1 MRGWAWWCA
10 VFLTGGLLGLLVHGA
25 HHVGLRLGDPG
36 SCRQCRQRQQAGRAV
51 VVAVSV
57 LMLTGTAMWVHQRAV
72 SPSLPDCTSSVTSGT
87 WRLSQSWSTPENE
100 TWRKTRTALTAPIT
114 GLAYHYA
121 DSRGGGL
128 CSAES
133 VTVAFVPSA
142 ASDTALTVGD
152 VFMTGLPE
160 DEAREIA
167 QHESAHV
174 SHWAV
179 LNLTGG
185 PAALPVLYSLDETFF
200 PGSRNHF
207 ERAAGLAQGNYERPS
222 GYGPKPQWDKVT
234 AMGMFAVLLFWRRLR
249 CASRTLLHG
258 AAGARYRE
266 AGRCRVHSRG
276 WARRAAGARPTPEA

>member
-1 MRGWAWWCA
+1 M
-10 VFLTGGLLGLLVHGA
+10 
-25 HHVGLRLGDPG
+25 
-36 SCRQCRQRQQAGRAV
+36 
-51 VVAVSV
+51 VVALSL
-57 LMLTGTAMWVHQRAV
+57 LMLTGTAMWVHQQVA
-72 SPSLPDCTSSVTSGT
+72 SPSLPDCASTGASDT
-87 WRLSQSWSTPENE
+87 WRLSQWSTSENE
-100 TWRKTRTALTAPIT
+100 AWRKARTALTAPIT
-114 GLAYHYA
+114 GIAHHYA

-179 LNLTGG
+179 LNLAGG

-200 PGSRNHF
+200 PGARNHF
-207 ERAAGLAQGNYERPS
+207 ERAAGLEQGNYRQPS
-222 GYGPKPQWDKVT
+222 DYGANPQWGKIAGIGVLV
-234 AMGMFAVLLFWRRLR
+234 VLLSWRRLR
-249 CASRTLLHG
+249 WASRVLLHG
-258 AAGARYRE
+258 SAGARYRE

-276 WARRAAGARPTPEA
+276 WVRMDRAHPQTQGSHAMG